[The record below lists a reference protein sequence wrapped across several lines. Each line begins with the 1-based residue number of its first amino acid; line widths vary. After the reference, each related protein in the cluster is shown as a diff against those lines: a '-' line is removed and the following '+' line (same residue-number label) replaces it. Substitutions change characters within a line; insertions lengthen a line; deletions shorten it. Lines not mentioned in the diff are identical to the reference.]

1 MIYGEVSLARIPC
14 PARLPRM
21 DPFLLK
27 TLHVAAALGAFAG
40 VGAIV
45 TAADDKSR
53 KLGGMLHG
61 IFLLVLLLIG
71 FAMLK
76 KPPMDQH
83 WWQVKLVIWLV
94 IGAAPALAKR
104 KVMPPAAILS
114 ICVVLGAGAAY
125 LAMAKPF

>member
-1 MIYGEVSLARIPC
+1 
-14 PARLPRM
+14 M
-21 DPFLLK
+21 DLFLLK
-27 TLHVAAALGAFAG
+27 ALHVAAALGAFAG

-45 TAADDKSR
+45 TAADDKNR

-61 IFLLVLLLIG
+61 IFLLLIILLG

-83 WWQVKLVIWLV
+83 WWQVKLVIWLL

-104 KVMPPAAILS
+104 KVLPAGAILA
-114 ICVVLGAGAAY
+114 ICVVLGGAAAW